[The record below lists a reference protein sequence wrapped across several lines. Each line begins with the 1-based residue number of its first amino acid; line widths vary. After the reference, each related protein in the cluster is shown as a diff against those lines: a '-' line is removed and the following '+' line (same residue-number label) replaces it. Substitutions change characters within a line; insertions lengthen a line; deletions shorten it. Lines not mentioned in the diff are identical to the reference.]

1 MDEPWLIAGL
11 GNPGE
16 RYANTRH
23 NLGWKA
29 LEVLATRFGVRL
41 KKQRF
46 SGVES
51 AEARTP
57 FSGVPLLLVRAPVA
71 YMNES
76 GPPIAAFAKRR
87 RVPVERVVVIHDELD
102 LGAGALRLKR
112 GGSTAGHR
120 GVKSVAEA
128 FRSPDFYR
136 VRIGIGRPPG
146 RQDPADFVL
155 DPIPARLREDID
167 VLVEEAADAALAVVS
182 DGLEQ
187 AQQRFNRAPPAR

>member
-1 MDEPWLIAGL
+1 VDEPWLIAGL
-11 GNPGE
+11 GNPGA

-23 NLGWKA
+23 NLGWMA
-29 LEVLATRFGVRL
+29 LDVLTARFGVRL

-46 SGVES
+46 SGVEA
-51 AEARTP
+51 AEARAP
-57 FSGVPLLLVRAPVA
+57 SGSALLLVRAPVA

-87 RVPVERVVVIHDELD
+87 HVPVDRVVVMHDELD
-102 LGAGALRLKR
+102 LPAGALRLKR

-120 GVKSVAEA
+120 GVKSVGEA

-155 DPIPARLREDID
+155 DQIPSRLREDID
-167 VLVEEAADAALAVVS
+167 VLVEEAADAALALVS

-187 AQQRFNRAPPAR
+187 AQQQFNRTPRTR